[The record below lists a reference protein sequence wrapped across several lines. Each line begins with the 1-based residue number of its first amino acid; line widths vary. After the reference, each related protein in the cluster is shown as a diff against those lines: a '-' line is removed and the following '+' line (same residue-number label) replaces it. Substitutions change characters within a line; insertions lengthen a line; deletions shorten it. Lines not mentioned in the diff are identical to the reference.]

1 MKELFL
7 KDLKI
12 LEEEGDV
19 GDRDKTRDV
28 WLGMI
33 LGENMKAP
41 PDLLLI
47 IDIKTFFPGCIFISV
62 RIYKIF
68 ILINIQLI
76 DHMISTF

>member
-1 MKELFL
+1 MKEFFL

-47 IDIKTFFPGCIFISV
+47 IDIKTFFPGCIFISFC
-62 RIYKIF
+62 KNSF
-68 ILINIQLI
+68 CK
-76 DHMISTF
+76 